1 MTLSMKSEVM
11 RLFSILCRSPTIFR
25 YDLDLGRQELSI
37 ESELMLEIFL
47 MYFSI
52 IDKLEAFTG
61 LFIVITT
68 SSFVMWMKSAITSDF
83 MFFKYLLILAMCRL
97 AKFMINSVFDFAIGI
112 ITCFLDGSLI
122 IMLTLGFFCLLLLF
136 LALINHLSHFIG
148 QQGWEGFFNIQ
159 NIINVWRDIGFES
172 LCIWLLDIR
181 KNQSFLGN
189 SFNFLVERW

>member
-68 SSFVMWMKSAITSDF
+68 SSFVM
-83 MFFKYLLILAMCRL
+83 
-97 AKFMINSVFDFAIGI
+97 
-112 ITCFLDGSLI
+112 
-122 IMLTLGFFCLLLLF
+122 
-136 LALINHLSHFIG
+136 
-148 QQGWEGFFNIQ
+148 
-159 NIINVWRDIGFES
+159 
-172 LCIWLLDIR
+172 
-181 KNQSFLGN
+181 
-189 SFNFLVERW
+189 